1 MNIKL
6 NKNLNK
12 GRARKAEN
20 LRLCRELLKK
30 NKTQREIA
38 KILNVSLQTANT
50 YCQEIAK
57 QIEDAHKADMEKA
70 QAQREFTRAR
80 NKRAKLAREQ
90 AEEEAQEQE
99 PQTPEELAKAGFTAC
114 LKELQIRLPM
124 MTNEEVMR
132 ITVDL
137 WDRVNR

>member
-1 MNIKL
+1 MAKSLNRKL
-6 NKNLNK
+6 NKGK
-12 GRARKAEN
+12 ARKADN
-20 LRLCRELLKK
+20 IRLCRELLKK
-30 NKTQREIA
+30 GNTQREIA
-38 KILNVSLQTANT
+38 KILNISLQTANT

-57 QIEDAHKADMEKA
+57 EIEDMHKAEVQEAKEIRRRTLD
-70 QAQREFTRAR
+70 R

-90 AEEEAQEQE
+90 EEPQE

-114 LKELQIRLPM
+114 LRELQIRLPL
-124 MTNEEVMR
+124 MTNEEVMK